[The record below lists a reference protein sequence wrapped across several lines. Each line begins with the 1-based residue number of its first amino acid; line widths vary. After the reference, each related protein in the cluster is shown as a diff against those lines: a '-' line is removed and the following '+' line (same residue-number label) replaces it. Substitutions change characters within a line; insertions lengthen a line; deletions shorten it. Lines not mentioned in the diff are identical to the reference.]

1 MKHHFHRLYLATVAL
16 SLLLA
21 AAVPASAA
29 TCGQLT
35 VNLFPTVTSSQG
47 GTESGTLLG
56 SAELRVPTDVF
67 PINLGGAFGTFQ
79 NKVKQGGR
87 RIEGTIFL
95 HFPGLSS
102 GTTLTVTHT
111 QVLVPGTAGTY
122 IGTFVITGGT
132 GEFAGAGTVGD
143 ALIGTIPTPGNPTVV
158 TLQAETFC
166 YNPPQQ
172 QP

>member
-1 MKHHFHRLYLATVAL
+1 VKHHFHRVYLATVAL

-21 AAVPASAA
+21 GAVPASAA

-35 VNLFPTVTSSQG
+35 VDLFPTVTSSQG
-47 GTESGTLLG
+47 STESGTLLG
-56 SAELRVPTDVF
+56 TAKLDFFT
-67 PINLGGAFGTFQ
+67 NLGDVFGTFQ
-79 NKVKQGGR
+79 NKVTQGGR

-95 HFPGLSS
+95 HFPSLSP

-111 QVLVPGTAGTY
+111 QVQVPGTAGTY

-132 GEFAGAGTVGD
+132 GEFAGAGTIGD

-158 TLQAETFC
+158 TLQAQTFC